1 MILLDLSNLTMCSG
15 LLNTVINTNLIRIP
29 ASAANSIIIN
39 KVKLEPAKKHVKIKT
54 DPGFKSKRTTPIT
67 PDEKI
72 SKAIIKPID
81 RHTVVDQSSKFFL
94 PLEGELD
101 DTPTRKISGSKTS
114 DIHSGK
120 KPKMDLPNSL
130 GSTTS
135 SATPST
141 INTKSNDALPV
152 TSTPEKKRKPSKSNT
167 MKPPPAFKPVPESLV
182 ASANDLDDLGE
193 LFKNIDDAVLKSQ
206 YLKVGGSGF
215 DEWIC
220 HGVKLVDKQYELVRK
235 IVIARTKLNVKFKII
250 FGKVNEH
257 GKKLESKDEEIKE
270 KLAKLQKLGEEIKS
284 FINC

>member
-1 MILLDLSNLTMCSG
+1 MIPLDLSNLPMCSD

-29 ASAANSIIIN
+29 ASAANSIIN

-54 DPGFKSKRTTPIT
+54 DPGFMSKRTTPIT

-101 DTPTRKISGSKTS
+101 DTPTRKRSGSKTS
-114 DIHSGK
+114 DIHTVK
-120 KPKMDLPNSL
+120 KPKMDLPNSS
-130 GSTTS
+130 GSTTTPATS
-135 SATPST
+135 STVD
-141 INTKSNDALPV
+141 TKPNDALPV
-152 TSTPEKKRKPSKSNT
+152 TSTPEKKRKPSKSNA
-167 MKPPPAFKPVPESLV
+167 MKPPPAFRPVPESLV
-182 ASANDLDDLGE
+182 ASANDLDNLGE
-193 LFKNIDDAVLKSQ
+193 LFKNIDDVVLKGQ

-220 HGVKLVDKQYELVRK
+220 HGVKLVDKQYELVQK
-235 IVIARTKLNVKFKII
+235 IVIARTRLDVKFRII
-250 FGKVNEH
+250 FAKVNEH